1 MRGQILI
8 VEDEEILRES
18 LVDFFRQENYLALSA
33 ETLSAARQAMA
44 HHNFDLMILDMKLP
58 DGSGL
63 DLLAEISDPQ
73 ACLVIVATAFPEVQ
87 TAVKALKLGA
97 FDYINKPF
105 DLDELQLLVE
115 RAMETRK
122 LRGEVNTFRQRE
134 KQRNKRS
141 WTRLEGGSVALKK
154 LRQEVMLVAKADT
167 TTTLI
172 LGESGVVRRSIIRV
186 VAVKGHC
193 LKLTVLPCRQP
204 CWKMSFLAM
213 KKGLILMQIVNRK
226 DFLNSPIME
235 LCF

>member
-33 ETLSAARQAMA
+33 ETLAAARQAMA

-63 DLLAEISDPQ
+63 DLLAEIADPQ
-73 ACLVIVATAFPEVQ
+73 TFLVIVATAFPEVQ

-141 WTRLEGGSVALKK
+141 WTRLEGGSIALKK
-154 LRQEVMLVAKADT
+154 LRQEVLLVARADT

-172 LGESGVVRRSIIRV
+172 LGESG
-186 VAVKGHC
+186 C
-193 LKLTVLPCRQP
+193 LLYT
-204 CWKMSFLAM
+204 
-213 KKGLILMQIVNRK
+213 
-226 DFLNSPIME
+226 SPSPRDS
-235 LCF
+235 